1 MEKKAEWKKQMEG
14 LSEAEKVA
22 KKKKTKEERKEER
35 EEDGKGINEAIKE
48 DVKSRFK
55 KRKPYRRFSET
66 TMKGGKNIFTELA
79 DVPRQVV
86 RGVLLTPIK

>member
-35 EEDGKGINEAIKE
+35 EGINEAIKE